1 MSVNKVILL
10 GRVGANPEQKKFDW
24 GSVTN
29 VSLATSESW
38 KDKATGERKE
48 RTEWHRLTFRN
59 KLADIAANYLSKGSQ
74 IYVEGQIRT
83 RRFTDSAGIEKFS
96 TEIEVREL
104 KMLDSASDKSNKKD
118 TAADHQKRYDN
129 GGSLDDDIPF

>member
-38 KDKATGERKE
+38 KDKTTGERKE

-59 KLADIAANYLSKGSQ
+59 KYADIAANYLSKGSQ

-96 TEIEVREL
+96 TEIDVREL

>member
-1 MSVNKVILL
+1 MSVNKVILV

-24 GSVTN
+24 GSVTS

-48 RTEWHRLTFRN
+48 KTEWHRLTFRN

>member
-38 KDKATGERKE
+38 KDKTTGERKE

-59 KLADIAANYLSKGSQ
+59 KYADIAANYLSKGSQ